1 MRFLRMLTNAAV
13 AGVVTAAYLTA
24 LVLLLNPQVP
34 LASVSAGHWA
44 LAMLGFYG
52 VLTMVA
58 VWLLLFLREMDPQ
71 VLNSLYRDL
80 VAPVADLMAS
90 RSKIIVVADG
100 PLQTVPLEFLV
111 RQYGTAEEKAF
122 RATRQTADGSADR
135 PFLAEYS
142 ALDYLGKSFRF
153 NVWKDLKSASRRSWS
168 SSNMLLIVRSD
179 IMRSFLMSF
188 AVCIPDGRPRRPSE
202 RY

>member
-58 VWLLLFLREMDPQ
+58 VWLLLFLREMASSTPTSPAWLSVR
-71 VLNSLYRDL
+71 VLAWTSA
-80 VAPVADLMAS
+80 VASGAVAWATWANL
-90 RSKIIVVADG
+90 KGLGVVLDDAATERLRNG
-100 PLQTVPLEFLV
+100 ALAFTV
-111 RQYGTAEEKAF
+111 AAI
-122 RATRQTADGSADR
+122 A
-135 PFLAEYS
+135 LALI
-142 ALDYLGKSFRF
+142 AAARLSFG
-153 NVWKDLKSASRRSWS
+153 RRG
-168 SSNMLLIVRSD
+168 
-179 IMRSFLMSF
+179 
-188 AVCIPDGRPRRPSE
+188 GRPAGVVLTPAWAPRR
-202 RY
+202 RARCA

>member
-1 MRFLRMLTNAAV
+1 MPGIFAT
-13 AGVVTAAYLTA
+13 
-24 LVLLLNPQVP
+24 P
-34 LASVSAGHWA
+34 L
-44 LAMLGFYG
+44 MLGA
-52 VLTMVA
+52 T
-58 VWLLLFLREMDPQ
+58 PQ

-111 RQYGTAEEKAF
+111 RQYGPAEEKAF

-153 NVWKDLKSASRRSWS
+153 AYLPSLSTLTSQRLYPKAQSAHRREFVAFADPIFTPGPGKPISPQTMATLDALGGTVPRSRTRSITVAWAFAW
-168 SSNMLLIVRSD
+168 R
-179 IMRSFLMSF
+179 MSRVES
-188 AVCIPDGRPRRPSE
+188 ALGSQPNCITL
-202 RY
+202 